1 MLPEGWKIFRGEE
14 IAQKITKGQSPKWQ
28 GFEYQKDGAIFITS
42 ENVRD
47 GFLDISR
54 PKFLPVE
61 FSNKIKGSQLKKG
74 DVLINLVG
82 ASIGRSC
89 LYEKSLPHANINQAV
104 CTFRTNSH
112 ADPHFL
118 ALFFQH
124 PKTIDRLICGQN
136 ASARPNI
143 SLGDIKNF
151 EVLLPPLPEQKKIA
165 AILSTWDRAIEGT
178 EKLLANSQQQKKALM
193 QQLLTGKKRLPG
205 FAGEWKIGTL
215 SEIAHIDTGFA
226 FKSSEFTDNANDM
239 PIVRMSDL
247 KEGTLHLE
255 NCKRLHLNSLS
266 GLEKFSLKEK
276 DFIFGM
282 SGSLSN
288 FAWVKKSNLPC
299 YLNQRVG
306 RIRSKKTGDQEFI
319 SYLYLS
325 EKIQKEIEDKAAGAA
340 QLNISLNDIRSMKLQ
355 IPPLSEQKA
364 IAAVLTTADEEITT
378 LESDLSRLRQEKKAL
393 MQQLLTGKRRV
404 TVD

>member
-89 LYEKSLPHANINQAV
+89 LYKKNFPHANINQAV
-104 CTFRTNSH
+104 CTFRTNSY

-118 ALFFQH
+118 ALFFQY

-205 FAGEWKIGTL
+205 FTGEWFHLPFKKVAELIYGKALPEKLPAHTTVYPVYGTGGIISYSGEYLFEGPSIIIGRKGT
-215 SEIAHIDTGFA
+215 IDTPRYVNTPFWCIDTT
-226 FKSSEFTDNANDM
+226 FYCKSIHNN
-239 PIVRMSDL
+239 DL
-247 KEGTLHLE
+247 KFLYYSICFVKLRRYVEASGVP
-255 NCKRLHLNSLS
+255 SLS
-266 GLEKFSLKEK
+266 RDTIYSIPLPLPPSL
-276 DFIFGM
+276 
-282 SGSLSN
+282 
-288 FAWVKKSNLPC
+288 P
-299 YLNQRVG
+299 
-306 RIRSKKTGDQEFI
+306 
-319 SYLYLS
+319 
-325 EKIQKEIEDKAAGAA
+325 
-340 QLNISLNDIRSMKLQ
+340 
-355 IPPLSEQKA
+355 EQQT
-364 IAAVLTTADEEITT
+364 IAAVLTTADEEITA

-404 TVD
+404 KVD

>member
-89 LYEKSLPHANINQAV
+89 LYKKNFPHANINQAV
-104 CTFRTNSH
+104 CTFRTNSY

-118 ALFFQH
+118 ALFFQY

-205 FAGEWKIGTL
+205 FTGEWKTVTIGSL
-215 SEIAHIDTGFA
+215 
-226 FKSSEFTDNANDM
+226 
-239 PIVRMSDL
+239 L
-247 KEGTLHLE
+247 KEAKRPVEWKDDNFYKLLSVKRRSEGVILREVLHGTKILTKKMNYAKSGDFLISKMQVVHGA
-255 NCKRLHLNSLS
+255 S
-266 GLEKFSLKEK
+266 GLVPEHLDNHHISDSYIALRAKNPEKFDIEFFSWLSKERVMYHKTFLCSYGVTIEKMTFNFNMYLKE
-276 DFIFGM
+276 
-282 SGSLSN
+282 
-288 FAWVKKSNLPC
+288 
-299 YLNQRVG
+299 
-306 RIRSKKTGDQEFI
+306 
-319 SYLYLS
+319 
-325 EKIQKEIEDKAAGAA
+325 
-340 QLNISLNDIRSMKLQ
+340 NIK
-355 IPPLSEQKA
+355 IPPTVTEQRS
-364 IAAVLTTADEEITT
+364 ISQLLNTTENEITA

-393 MQQLLTGKRRV
+393 MQQLLTGKIRV
-404 TVD
+404 AV